1 MRFGVERRTTVRFI
15 RIVGLITAICGVS
28 LGQTSP
34 SPAPV
39 EPVSSNLQHAS
50 TAEPAATP
58 GGDSSIRLGS
68 GDLIEVSVYDV
79 PEMTTKTRVSDTGEI
94 YLPLISYVHVDGL
107 TITEAEKVIEQRL
120 SKGGFI
126 RDPHVQ
132 LFVTEYTSDGA
143 SVLGEVVRPGI
154 YPVLGDQKLF
164 SILSAAG
171 GLSDKAGQSVT
182 VTHRSQPDKPVVVKI
197 SRNLDEHP
205 DSNINVS
212 PGDTIMVRRADIVY
226 IVGDVA
232 RPSGFLMDNGGRL
245 SVLQA
250 IALAGGTTSTAKL
263 NGTRIIRKSPTGV
276 SEVPVPLKKLL
287 QAKAADI
294 PLQADDILFVPAS
307 ARKVLSGRTADAAF
321 QMATTAAIVAIRP

>member
-15 RIVGLITAICGVS
+15 RIVGLITAICGFS

-34 SPAPV
+34 SPPPV
-39 EPVSSNLQHAS
+39 EPAGSNLQHAAP
-50 TAEPAATP
+50 AESAATP

-94 YLPLISYVHVDGL
+94 YLPLISYVQVDGL
-107 TITEAEKVIEQRL
+107 TVAEAEKVIEQRL

-164 SILSAAG
+164 NILSAAG

-205 DSNINVS
+205 ESNISVA

-232 RPSGFLMDNGGRL
+232 RPSGFLMDNGGHL

-287 QAKAADI
+287 QAKASDI

-307 ARKVLSGRTADAAF
+307 AKKVLSGRTADAAF

>member
-1 MRFGVERRTTVRFI
+1 
-15 RIVGLITAICGVS
+15 
-28 LGQTSP
+28 
-34 SPAPV
+34 
-39 EPVSSNLQHAS
+39 LQHA
-50 TAEPAATP
+50 TPAEPAATP
-58 GGDSSIRLGS
+58 GVDSSIRLGS

-94 YLPLISYVHVDGL
+94 YLPLISYVQVDGL
-107 TITEAEKVIEQRL
+107 TIAEAEKVIEQRL

-164 SILSAAG
+164 SVLSAAG

-182 VTHRSQPDKPVVVKI
+182 VTHRSPPDKPVVVKI

-205 DSNINVS
+205 ESNISVA

-232 RPSGFLMDNGGRL
+232 RPSGFLMDNGGHL

-287 QAKAADI
+287 QAKASDI

-307 ARKVLSGRTADAAF
+307 AKKVLSGRTADAAF